1 MLLSVHFTILFRC
14 KIDPRVDFACCCQC
28 ILQFYSDAKFMYICN
43 LRLNKAIIITMENMN
58 IKSLTEKN
66 TDTIIFDLGGVLLNL
81 DFKRSI
87 DSFINLGFTDVEKEM
102 SRLLYAHPAGN
113 NLSLFHK
120 YEKGLIGS
128 DEFRDSLRKLA
139 GKSITDNDLDRAWTA
154 MLLDLHEKNVE
165 LLRSVKGSYRI
176 FLLSNTNAI
185 HIETLHRRNDNGV
198 RYQSVV
204 ELFEKVYYSHEVNMR
219 KPDREIF
226 DHVVNDSG
234 LNAENALFIDDSAH
248 NIEAA
253 RSAGMQ
259 AYHHKAGTSLEPL
272 LKIS

>member
-1 MLLSVHFTILFRC
+1 
-14 KIDPRVDFACCCQC
+14 
-28 ILQFYSDAKFMYICN
+28 
-43 LRLNKAIIITMENMN
+43 MENMN

-87 DSFINLGFTDVEKEM
+87 DAFINLGFTDVEKEM

-128 DEFRDSLRKLA
+128 EEFRDSLRKLA
-139 GKSITDNDLDRAWTA
+139 GQNIADNDLDRAWTA
-154 MLLDLHEKNVE
+154 MLLDLHEENVE

-272 LKIS
+272 LKLS

>member
-1 MLLSVHFTILFRC
+1 M
-14 KIDPRVDFACCCQC
+14 K
-28 ILQFYSDAKFMYICN
+28 
-43 LRLNKAIIITMENMN
+43 N
-58 IKSLTEKN
+58 INFKSLTGKD

-81 DFKRSI
+81 DFRRSI
-87 DSFINLGFTDVEKEM
+87 DAFINLGFTDVEKAM
-102 SRLLYAHPAGN
+102 SQLLYAHPAGN

-139 GKSITDNDLDRAWTA
+139 GKNIADNDLDRAWTA

-165 LLRSVKGSYRI
+165 LLRSTKRSYRI

-185 HIETLHRRNDNGV
+185 HIETLHRRNNNGV

-234 LNAENALFIDDSAH
+234 LKAEKSLFIDDSVH

-253 RSAGMQ
+253 RSAGLK